1 MSSERDTWFERSAP
15 VASWRTHLVLVAAVV
30 AGCAAHSG
38 HAQLLQ
44 PDSPEFHSRAPDVCR
59 VRFTTTKGPIL
70 LELRREWAPH
80 GVDRFYNLVR
90 AGYYDDTAIFR
101 IRAGVWAQFGI
112 NGDPAVAQRWRAR
125 TIPDDP
131 RVLSNVRG
139 TVAYAFK
146 DPNGRTTQVFINLRD
161 NSATLDTEPFVPFA
175 RVVDGMEVA
184 DALYAAYG
192 ERVGGGIR
200 AGKQDPVFEGGN
212 AYLRRDF
219 PNLDY
224 IERATLVTT
233 GPAEP

>member
-1 MSSERDTWFERSAP
+1 MSS
-15 VASWRTHLVLVAAVV
+15 WRIHLVLVAALV
-30 AGCAAHSG
+30 AGCATRSAHPP
-38 HAQLLQ
+38 LPQ
-44 PDSPEFHSRAPDVCR
+44 PGNADVPSRAPDVCH
-59 VRFTTTKGPIL
+59 VRLDTTKGPIV
-70 LELRREWAPH
+70 LEMRREWAPY
-80 GVDRFYNLVR
+80 GVDRFYSLLL

-112 NGDPAVAQRWRAR
+112 NGDPAVAQRWRTR

-146 DPNGRTTQVFINLRD
+146 DPNGRATQVFINLRD
-161 NSATLDTEPFVPFA
+161 NSATHDVEPFVPFA
-175 RVVDGMEVA
+175 RVVEGMEIA
-184 DALYAAYG
+184 DALYAEYA
-192 ERVGGGIR
+192 ERAGGGIR

-224 IERATLVTT
+224 IMRATLVR
-233 GPAEP
+233 